1 MMSIDD
7 QEDSLTSPAMVDEE
21 ADYIDSVKDN
31 TVASFDIDTTTT
43 VIRLTDGSL
52 VLHSPAQATGSLIF
66 EIARLGS
73 TVSAIIAPN
82 LQHWLG
88 CASWAALFPQVR
100 HFLDAWILSRKI
112 EWGLENWNK
121 V

>member
-100 HFLDAWILSRKI
+100 HLSLSHHLSHQVFMSRLKSS
-112 EWGLENWNK
+112 
-121 V
+121 

>member
-1 MMSIDD
+1 
-7 QEDSLTSPAMVDEE
+7 MVDEE

-31 TVASFDIDTTTT
+31 TVDSFDIDTTTT

-100 HFLDAWILSRKI
+100 PRPPSHFSLTKSSCPGQ
-112 EWGLENWNK
+112 GLRSA
-121 V
+121 

>member
-1 MMSIDD
+1 
-7 QEDSLTSPAMVDEE
+7 MVDEE

-52 VLHSPAQATGSLIF
+52 VLHSPAVATGPLIF

-100 HFLDAWILSRKI
+100 PSQPPSHFSLSKSPFPGQ
-112 EWGLENWNK
+112 GLRSA
-121 V
+121 

>member
-1 MMSIDD
+1 
-7 QEDSLTSPAMVDEE
+7 MVDEE

-31 TVASFDIDTTTT
+31 TVDSFDIDTTTT

-52 VLHSPAQATGSLIF
+52 VLHSPAQATGPLIF

-88 CASWAALFPQVR
+88 CASWAALFPQVSLSSLLSPLSSLR
-100 HFLDAWILSRKI
+100 HNRSQTYHHPGDYWQKNSLVSL
-112 EWGLENWNK
+112 GNH
-121 V
+121 